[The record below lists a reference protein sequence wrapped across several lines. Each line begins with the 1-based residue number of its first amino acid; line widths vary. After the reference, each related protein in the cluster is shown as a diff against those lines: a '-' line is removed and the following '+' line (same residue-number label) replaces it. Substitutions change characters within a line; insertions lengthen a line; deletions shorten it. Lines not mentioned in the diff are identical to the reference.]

1 MSQPET
7 HMEQFVQLVDVSHD
21 RALIGW
27 GAFWFQRGVDQD
39 QWAIVDDEQLPEVA
53 GRRTCIGHGAEPFG
67 ASTVE
72 VLDADGNTVSS
83 AVTRDR
89 AWVWVHGLEPDTDY
103 RYRILVDGEEWAAGG
118 RWDWVPAERGGYD
131 LAPAGLEYDLRFK
144 TAPAPDG
151 PSPSLRFAA
160 LGDFGVGICSD
171 SESSRR
177 QRRIAEVLARLVT
190 EHEIR
195 FVVSL
200 GDNIY
205 RGEQGQVG
213 DESGGEDDDW
223 YSSFFQPYRYVISR
237 VPVFPAIGNHDTSDT
252 EGSDDRAQME
262 DNFHTRERFGDDDG
276 RASVGPGLFYR
287 LSYGRD
293 VELVCIDTSMADP
306 DEHVNR
312 FFQDP
317 DHYHWLESIFADD
330 AVRWRIPFSHHP
342 VYCAGPTHGNDAEML
357 ERLEPLFDRGGVRL
371 VLAGHEH
378 NFQLSEVDGRVY
390 VVSGAGGKLRED
402 VPEGFDG
409 AHTRAWAAQ
418 AHLLLVELDGVEA
431 RLTPMSG
438 LLPGGRPHVM
448 TSLTARNE
456 VVYPPFVVS
465 RHDDAAEVILGAP
478 SMEVPPD
485 DSLRAEI
492 DEIRG
497 RR

>member
-1 MSQPET
+1 MAAEVHQEP
-7 HMEQFVQLVDVSHD
+7 FVHLVDLSHD
-21 RALIGW
+21 RVLVAW
-27 GAFWFQRGVDQD
+27 GAFWCRRAEPDQR
-39 QWAIVDDEQLPEVA
+39 WEIVDDDALAEVA
-53 GRRTCIGHGAEPFG
+53 GRRTCIGSSAESFGDARVEVYDEHGNLAAE
-67 ASTVE
+67 AST
-72 VLDADGNTVSS
+72 ADT
-83 AVTRDR
+83 T
-89 AWVWVHGLEPDTDY
+89 WVWLDGLVPDTDY
-103 RYRILVDGEEWAAGG
+103 RYRVLVDGEDWVAGE
-118 RWDWVPAERGGYD
+118 RWDNVPSPRGGYD
-131 LAPAGLEYDLRFK
+131 LAPAGNSYDLCFRTWPTGDGETPKVRFV
-144 TAPAPDG
+144 
-151 PSPSLRFAA
+151 A
-160 LGDFGVGICSD
+160 LGDYGVGIRSD

-177 QRRIAEVLARLVT
+177 QRRIADVLRHLV
-190 EHEIR
+190 EKEDIR
-195 FVVSL
+195 FVLSL

-205 RGEQGQVG
+205 LGEQGQVD